1 VRRPDAN
8 SPRATH
14 DGFMGA
20 PASTLLTRL
29 SWAVVASVLVAL
41 ARSRYQRD
49 LRRDQKQLGA
59 FKPSVI
65 DTPFGRVEYA
75 QAGDGP
81 PVLVVH
87 GVFGGFDFG
96 VGVGRV
102 NVPPGY
108 RIISPSRLAHGLMMP
123 AMLHPMLL
131 RIDLYSGHAMGG
143 HS

>member
-1 VRRPDAN
+1 
-8 SPRATH
+8 
-14 DGFMGA
+14 MGTPAAA
-20 PASTLLTRL
+20 PLTRL
-29 SWAVVASVLVAL
+29 TWAVAGSALVAF
-41 ARSRYQRD
+41 ARARYQRD
-49 LRRDQKQLGA
+49 LRRDQERLDT